1 VVIGS
6 GELNQA
12 LQVVNEIRFRGQP

>member
-1 VVIGS
+1 VVIGG